1 MKLSSETIRKMMNA
15 VKSTRDQEIDCGHC
29 HDELDQF
36 IDMKI
41 SGKNAP
47 KPCRLSRNTWIA
59 ALPVMKNMKYCWKP
73 LRRCLNRELIPVVSH
88 QS

>member
-41 SGKNAP
+41 SGKNA
-47 KPCRLSRNTWIA
+47 A
-59 ALPVMKNMKYCWKP
+59 EALPLVKEH
-73 LRRCLNRELIPVVSH
+73 LDRCPACHEEYEVLLEALKALSE
-88 QS
+88 